1 MRKLSFF
8 AILIF
13 TLALTT
19 VSCKKDVN
27 NSGIDQGTFPD
38 LITKVSSAVSGFVT
52 NEQDEPVYGAT
63 VKAGTSTTTTDKY
76 GYFEFNNA
84 MVVKEAAVVT
94 VEYIGYFK
102 GIKTY
107 AVTEGKPVFFRI
119 KLLPKTI
126 AGTIQAG
133 SGGTV
138 TLSNGLSI
146 AFPSGGIK
154 NALTGALYSGT
165 VQVAAQWIDPTSAE
179 LNNIMPGDLRGIDT
193 DGYMKGLTTYGMAA
207 VELTGAGGES
217 LQIADGKKATLSFPL
232 PTSINAT
239 APSTI
244 PLWYFDEQTGLWK
257 EEGIATKTG
266 DKYVGEVSHF
276 SFWNCDV
283 PANYVQFSCTI
294 LDNNNNP
301 VPFANV
307 KLSEIS
313 NPVNARWGT
322 TNAAGYVS
330 GLVPSNTSLKLELF
344 SFGLCAVVVY
354 SQNFNTGN
362 IAYSAGNIIMPS
374 LINSLA
380 NVSGSVTNCV
390 NSPVTNGYV
399 LVTVNNQF
407 TRYYLNAQGAYNFS
421 VFICVNPSPLTIFA
435 VDADSLKESN
445 IISYD
450 LIPGVNSIPVI
461 QACNIFRSIY
471 DGKFIMNGIHN
482 RPIFNFPYTNVYI
495 EFVTSG
501 LNEVAFYWPA
511 AGSLGHPFATDANN
525 TLSWYGPTIAPAIIF
540 NRTTNEITDVYN
552 MAGATPV
559 SLYSGPIPTHNFFD
573 SVNRKVYVAW
583 QYNNNNLRAF
593 FDTLTYIGPR

>member
-63 VKAGTSTTTTDKY
+63 VKAGTSITTTDKY
-76 GYFEFNNA
+76 GYFEFSNA

-94 VEYIGYFK
+94 VEYTGYFK

-154 NALTGALYSGT
+154 NVLTGALYSGT

-179 LNNIMPGDLRGIDT
+179 LNNIMPGDLRGIDS

-244 PLWYFDEQTGLWK
+244 PLWYFDEQKGLWK

-266 DKYVGEVSHF
+266 DKYIGEVSHF

-283 PANYVQFSCTI
+283 PANFVQFSCTI
-294 LDNNNNP
+294 LDSSNNP
-301 VPFANV
+301 IPFAQV
-307 KLSEIS
+307 KISLIS
-313 NPVNARWGT
+313 NPNNTASGY
-322 TNAAGYVS
+322 TNTVGYVS
-330 GLVPSNTSLKLELF
+330 GLVPDNAALKLELF
-344 SFGLCAVVVY
+344 SPSNCGTAVF

-362 IAYSAGNIIMPS
+362 TAYAAGNIIITNNNVS
-374 LINSLA
+374 IA
-380 NVSGSVTNCV
+380 NVTGMLSNC
-390 NSPVTNGYV
+390 NNNPVTNGYIMV
-399 LVTVNNQF
+399 KVNNQF
-407 TRYYLNAQGAYNFS
+407 NRYTLNASGVYDFS
-421 VFICVNPSPLTIFA
+421 MLICTNPSQVKIFG
-435 VDADSLKESN
+435 VDMAALQQSSILV
-445 IISYD
+445 YD
-450 LIPGVNSIPVI
+450 LVPGSNTLPNI
-461 QACNIFRSIY
+461 QACGLVANYY
-471 DGKFIMNGIHN
+471 DGKFKMSGYHN
-482 RPIFNFPYTNVYI
+482 RTPYNFPYI
-495 EFVTSG
+495 DIPMEMVTIG

-511 AGSLGHPFATDANN
+511 AASFGHPFGIGPNN
-525 TLSWYGPTIAPAIIF
+525 ELSWYGPTICPVIKF
-540 NRTTNEITDVYN
+540 DLVTNEVIDVYSNGSPTPIN
-552 MAGATPV
+552 M
-559 SLYSGPIPTHNFFD
+559 YSGNIPTHNHYD
-573 SVNRKVYVAW
+573 PVTRKIYVAW
-583 QYNNNNLRAF
+583 QYNNNIERAF